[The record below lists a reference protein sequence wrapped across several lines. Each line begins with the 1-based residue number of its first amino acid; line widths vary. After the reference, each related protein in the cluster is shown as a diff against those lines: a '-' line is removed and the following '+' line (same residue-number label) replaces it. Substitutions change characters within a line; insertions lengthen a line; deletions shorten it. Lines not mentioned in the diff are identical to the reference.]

1 MKFKL
6 LVVSLLATLSCNAQ
20 GHQVEGITRENMINA
35 IGRTASSIKSLECD
49 FVQTKHLQMLN
60 DNMVSKG
67 QMYYKQGGK
76 LRWEYLSPYNYIF
89 VMNGNKVMLK
99 SNKRKDIIDV
109 KSSKLFNEIAG
120 IMMNS
125 LTGQCLSDYHNFAV
139 IMYDNGDEWTA
150 VMFPRKKEIRQMFQK
165 IVLTFSQRRAM
176 VTDVQMIEKSGDTT
190 YIRLKNVKSNTPINE
205 KVFDVD

>member
-1 MKFKL
+1 MRLKL
-6 LVVSLLATLSCNAQ
+6 LIISLLAAMSCGAQ
-20 GHQVEGITRENMINA
+20 DHQIQGQARENMINA

-49 FVQTKHLQMLN
+49 FIQTKHLQMLN
-60 DNMVSKG
+60 DNMVSRG
-67 QMYYKQGGK
+67 QMYYRQGGK
-76 LRWEYLSPYNYIF
+76 LRWEYQSPYTYIF

-120 IMMNS
+120 IMMTS

-139 IMYDNGDEWTA
+139 IMSDNGDEWTA
-150 VMFPRKKEIRQMFQK
+150 TLFPRKKEIRQMFQK

-190 YIRLKNVKSNTPINE
+190 YIKLKNVKSNTPINE